1 MYRDVGRG
9 VEVFLV
15 HAGGPYWK
23 NRDLGSWT
31 IPKGGSFETETD
43 PLESAKREFH
53 EETGVIPHAP
63 FVPLGSVKQK
73 GGKVV
78 HAWAFKMHSLPKRFS
93 SNTYEIEWPPRSGRK
108 ITIPEI
114 DRWQFFSVRLARTKI
129 LESQMPFLDRL
140 LDILHE
146 APATTKQHRGTKR
159 SRFENRQTKTAQ
171 RHAPFS
177 RKGSSAT
184 IRDQQSTFRRTE
196 GR

>member
-15 HAGGPYWK
+15 HAGGPFWK

-31 IPKGGSFETETD
+31 IPKGGAFETETD

-63 FVPLGSVKQK
+63 FLPLGSVKQK

-93 SNTYEIEWPPRSGRK
+93 SNTYEIEWPPRSGK
-108 ITIPEI
+108 TIKVPEI
-114 DRWQFFSVRLARTKI
+114 DKWQFFSMRIARKKI

-140 LDILHE
+140 LEILHKVPGAIE
-146 APATTKQHRGTKR
+146 GNRDTKRLRSADRRKKKDIWHTSKQGTK
-159 SRFENRQTKTAQ
+159 ETHNQK
-171 RHAPFS
+171 
-177 RKGSSAT
+177 
-184 IRDQQSTFRRTE
+184 
-196 GR
+196 